1 MKTYI
6 ICLGI
11 IIFIYN
17 LYVSK
22 RSIHML
28 QQNMYNENNRYFKWI
43 FKNLKET
50 FRFDMI
56 SLISVF
62 LAVIFNNLVFLIL
75 AFIFYIVSICYYRY
89 LKKFEQNKKPLVIT
103 ARVKRFITTL
113 VLVNLILLFLT
124 IFVNDYFL
132 VVLALISSFN
142 FYLIGLINIINYPV
156 EKIVFLYYKN
166 KAKTKLRE
174 MDNLKIIGIT
184 GSYGKT
190 SCKNILRDILSGAYN
205 TLETPRSVNTLN
217 GIMIVINNTLLKFD
231 EVFIAEMGAY
241 AKGDIK
247 ALANLVKPK
256 YAIITRIGLAHL
268 YTFGSEENIIEG
280 KMELVES
287 LPRDGIAV
295 LNKDDPK
302 QIGYHIKNKCKVLW
316 IGINTKE
323 EVDVRAS
330 NIKSSKQGISF
341 DVKFKGDENI
351 YKFKTKLLGVHNV
364 YNIVSSLALA
374 NSFKIDKKK
383 LVESVARI
391 KPVEHRLEL
400 KKIGNF
406 YQIDD
411 AFNSNPV
418 GASNALDVLD
428 TMPGIKV
435 VVTPGMI
442 ELGEVEYSEN
452 KKFGKHIAKV
462 ADKVILVGE
471 KVTKAIKEGIL
482 EEGFNKDNLYV
493 INDVKESYK
502 MIQNFKENKD
512 IYALYEN
519 DLPDTYV
526 EKGDKK

>member
-217 GIMIVINNTLLKFD
+217 GIMIVINNTLSKFD

-364 YNIVSSLALA
+364 YNILSSLALA

>member
-217 GIMIVINNTLLKFD
+217 GIMIVINNTLSKFD

>member
-6 ICLGI
+6 ILIGI
-11 IIFIYN
+11 LILIYN
-17 LYVSK
+17 LYISK
-22 RSIHML
+22 RSILML

-75 AFIFYIVSICYYRY
+75 AFIFRY

-217 GIMIVINNTLLKFD
+217 GIMIVINNTLSKFD

-268 YTFGSEENIIEG
+268 YTFGSADTIIEG

-287 LPRDGIAV
+287 FSRDGIAV

>member
-62 LAVIFNNLVFLIL
+62 LAVIFNNIVFLIL

-113 VLVNLILLFLT
+113 VLVNLIILFLT

-174 MDNLKIIGIT
+174 MDNIKIIGIT

-217 GIMIVINNTLLKFD
+217 GIMIVINNTLSKFD

-295 LNKDDPK
+295 LNKDDSK

-316 IGINTKE
+316 IGIDTKE

-364 YNIVSSLALA
+364 YNILSSLALA

-502 MIQNFKENKD
+502 MIQNFNENKD